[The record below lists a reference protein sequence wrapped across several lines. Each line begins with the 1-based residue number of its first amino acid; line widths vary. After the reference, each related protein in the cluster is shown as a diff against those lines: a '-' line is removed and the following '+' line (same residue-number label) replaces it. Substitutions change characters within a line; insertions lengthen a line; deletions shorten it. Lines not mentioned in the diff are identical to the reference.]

1 MLLFTVLSLFLNW
14 KFTFYSR
21 YVLCDRCGKGL
32 CSPRVQRYAVC
43 ILSMFQTYNFSSF
56 YCFIP
61 FHVPMIQHLILLMFP
76 YFNVATF
83 QHFLI
88 SVFHNPTISFFQWL
102 VLMFHPFKV
111 SSRFPHGFLKV
122 SSMVY
127 PFRVLSFLCF
137 LISVTNP
144 FKA

>member
-1 MLLFTVLSLFLNW
+1 MLNQKRKFLFNLLGLKRCQILSHNIPPMLQLFTVLSLFLNW

-88 SVFHNPTISFFQWL
+88 SVFHNPTISFFQ
-102 VLMFHPFKV
+102 
-111 SSRFPHGFLKV
+111 
-122 SSMVY
+122 
-127 PFRVLSFLCF
+127 
-137 LISVTNP
+137 
-144 FKA
+144 